1 MRSIVMNVKDDWD
14 SQLRQIYEVDKAHQ
28 QVHEKREEA
37 PEPKTIAEQLLRRC
51 RAHELMRQVQK
62 TLLDGGGKLQ
72 FYEEVGGYDQAVVLM
87 WSGPISAATKPAS
100 IADVDAAIIVGANDG
115 GVFVND
121 SQLAEASPEALK
133 QVLLELAREFA
144 AQDEP

>member
-1 MRSIVMNVKDDWD
+1 MTDEDDWR
-14 SQLRQIYEVDKAHQ
+14 SQLRQIYEVDRVRQ
-28 QVHEKREEA
+28 QAQGEREET
-37 PEPKTIAEQLLRRC
+37 PEPEIVAEALLRRC
-51 RAHELMRQVQK
+51 RAHDLMRQVQK

-121 SQLAEASPEALK
+121 SQLAEASPETLK

-144 AQDEP
+144 AHNEP

>member
-1 MRSIVMNVKDDWD
+1 MTDEDDWR
-14 SQLRQIYEVDKAHQ
+14 SQLRQIYEVDRVRQ
-28 QVHEKREEA
+28 QAQEERDET
-37 PEPKTIAEQLLRRC
+37 PEPEIVAEALLRRC
-51 RAHELMRQVQK
+51 RAHDLMRQVQK
-62 TLLDGGGKLQ
+62 TLLNGGGKLQ

-144 AQDEP
+144 AHNEP